1 MAGGADK
8 SGSSF
13 TLIITR
19 AFPLLLLLIGSLA
32 LVSMLFE
39 GWIFG
44 GVSFQQT
51 TLGSPLWYISQLIM
65 DQLWPST

>member
-19 AFPLLLLLIGSLA
+19 AFPLLLLLIGSLV

-44 GVSFQQT
+44 GVTFQQT